1 MWQYTTET
9 IINSEKGSIKGDK
22 RFDVVDDKLLIE
34 GVGSFD
40 LKNIAAVY
48 KTPYLE
54 AQNAV
59 HSIDFAYAKP
69 ANVEGEVLRLQI
81 WVSEEGTI
89 CPELQNAFLMKKL
102 PFHFEIVS
110 TGDSATD
117 VEKFVTLINRTFTK
131 KGAEKLFVAAVSSKS
146 NTRLVLTAT
155 DCYVRINKVQL
166 VEVLEE
172 QMLKGSIEDI
182 NQATLT
188 ALAGLG
194 RANLTGY
201 QNYTEIAV
209 GKEEVRGREG
219 NGTVA
224 RLVKNLRIPTKA
236 SLNPFGS
243 DHGGKPVPGG
253 EYDQYLIQ
261 YVVDR
266 SHMGHQV
273 VGSVADKS
281 MTSHVLFIEKNTSAA
296 FADMLK
302 NANIPFDV
310 TKTANADRDVKTA
323 SDMATVEAK
332 GAEGPKP
339 TKR

>member
-1 MWQYTTET
+1 
-9 IINSEKGSIKGDK
+9 
-22 RFDVVDDKLLIE
+22 
-34 GVGSFD
+34 
-40 LKNIAAVY
+40 
-48 KTPYLE
+48 
-54 AQNAV
+54 
-59 HSIDFAYAKP
+59 
-69 ANVEGEVLRLQI
+69 
-81 WVSEEGTI
+81 
-89 CPELQNAFLMKKL
+89 
-102 PFHFEIVS
+102 
-110 TGDSATD
+110 
-117 VEKFVTLINRTFTK
+117 
-131 KGAEKLFVAAVSSKS
+131 
-146 NTRLVLTAT
+146 
-155 DCYVRINKVQL
+155 
-166 VEVLEE
+166 
-172 QMLKGSIEDI
+172 
-182 NQATLT
+182 
-188 ALAGLG
+188 
-194 RANLTGY
+194 
-201 QNYTEIAV
+201 
-209 GKEEVRGREG
+209 
-219 NGTVA
+219 
-224 RLVKNLRIPTKA
+224 LRIPTSA

-243 DHGGKPVPGG
+243 YQGGKPVPGG

>member
-9 IINSEKGSIKGDK
+9 IINSSKGNIGGTK
-22 RFDVVDDKLLIE
+22 RFDVVDHKLLIE

-48 KTPYLE
+48 KTPYLAGKE
-54 AQNAV
+54 SVATITIPTTDLASNDTV
-59 HSIDFAYAKP
+59 
-69 ANVEGEVLRLQI
+69 RLQI
-81 WVSEEGTI
+81 WISEEGSI
-89 CPELQNAFLMKKL
+89 RPELQNAFLMKKL
-102 PFHFEIVS
+102 PFQFEIELGVVANVAEEL
-110 TGDSATD
+110 ATAAMK
-117 VEKFVTLINRTFTK
+117 VLNK
-131 KGAEKLFVAAVSSKS
+131 KGAEKLFTVSGAGD
-146 NTRLVLTAT
+146 TLTITAT
-155 DCYVRINKVQL
+155 DCYIRIN
-166 VEVLEE
+166 EVRVDKTNVAPSL
-172 QMLKGSIEDI
+172 L
-182 NQATLT
+182 
-188 ALAGLG
+188 
-194 RANLTGY
+194 GY
-201 QNYTEIAV
+201 QDYQKVIAV
-209 GKEEVRGREG
+209 KASDNGQTAIVQGREG

-224 RLVKNLRIPTKA
+224 RLVKNLRIPTSA

-243 DHGGKPVPGG
+243 YQGGKPVPGG

-273 VGSVADKS
+273 IGSVADKS

-310 TKTANADRDVKTA
+310 TATANADRDVKTA
-323 SDMATVEAK
+323 SDMATEEAK